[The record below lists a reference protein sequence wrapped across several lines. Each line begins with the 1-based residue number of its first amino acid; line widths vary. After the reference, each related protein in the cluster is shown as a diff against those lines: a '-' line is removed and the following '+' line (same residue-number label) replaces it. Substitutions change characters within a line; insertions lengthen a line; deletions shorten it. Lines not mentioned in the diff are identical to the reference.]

1 VTNKRDDSTAPL
13 TPSPPRPLTPS
24 PPVVALI
31 GNPNTGKS
39 TLFSALVGLRQR
51 VGNYPGVTVEK
62 KIGWMDHGGRRYAV
76 IDLPGLYSLAAR
88 SRDEMVAASVL
99 LGRYGDLP
107 PANAV
112 VAIVDSSNLQRNLY
126 LVSQVLELGLPTV
139 VALNMTD
146 VARAQ
151 GISLDVRRLE
161 RELGV
166 PVVPMQAHR
175 RIGVDELKV
184 ALSRAV
190 AAGPAPRQSPLPEA
204 VHREVRQLAA
214 TAAQPSAPARRDSAG
229 PPCGR
234 RWRHRHRHQG
244 GRRAASARAQPSERM
259 PAWLIQRLLLDAGGF
274 LEQELL
280 PDTDTALGEG
290 LRSARERLAQA
301 GFPVPGVEIEA
312 RAAWASRVWAHTV
325 TLPLRPKATPSDRV
339 DRLLTHRSLG
349 TAVFALVM
357 FGMFQAVFV
366 GAEPLTRAIESG
378 IHLLGRLLESHL
390 AVGTLRSLLL
400 GGVLAGVGSVLA
412 FLPQI
417 AILFLFLAVLEDCGY
432 MARAA
437 FLMDRLMARV
447 GLSGRSFIP
456 LLSCFACTV
465 PGVMACRVIDNERDR
480 LTTILVAPF
489 VPCSA
494 RLPVF
499 TLLIAAF
506 IPARTYAGGL
516 VGLQGLVLVGLYVLG
531 IVTAVLAAL
540 LVKGAILRGR
550 TPPFLMD
557 LPTYKWPSLRTA
569 MYRVIERATS
579 FLRFAGTAIVVVSI
593 LVWAALYW
601 PRGAETVEGGHQR
614 QSYLERFGRI
624 VEPVFR
630 PLGWDW
636 RIGAAVMASLPAREI
651 VVATLGVVFNAGQ
664 EGAQPQAARGG
675 PEEGTSG
682 PQAAFRAATWEGT
695 DRPLFNVPVALSMM
709 VFYALCAQCVGT
721 LAAIR
726 RETGTWR
733 WPLAVFG
740 SMTALAYC
748 AALVTYQVGMWLG
761 G

>member
-1 VTNKRDDSTAPL
+1 MNDENHRANPDSSLIPH
-13 TPSPPRPLTPS
+13 PSS
-24 PPVVALI
+24 FPVVALI

-39 TLFSALVGLRQR
+39 TLFSALVGLRQQ

-62 KIGWMDHGGRRYAV
+62 KTGSMEHEGRRYAV

-88 SRDEMVAASVL
+88 SRDEMVAVNVL
-99 LGRYGDLP
+99 LGRYDGVP
-107 PANAV
+107 PADAV

-126 LVSQVLELGLPTV
+126 LLSQVLDLGLPTV
-139 VALNMTD
+139 VALNMID
-146 VARAQ
+146 VAAGQ
-151 GISLDVRRLE
+151 GISPDVRRLE

-175 RIGVDELKV
+175 RIGVDELRE
-184 ALSRAV
+184 ALSRVV
-190 AAGPAPRQSPLPEA
+190 AAGRAPRPSPLPEA
-204 VHREVRQLAA
+204 VQREVHQLAA
-214 TAAQPSAPARRDSAG
+214 LAGASPDSAARERAG
-229 PPCGR
+229 RPCGR
-234 RWRHRHRHQG
+234 GFRRQHRHRG
-244 GRRAASARAQPSERM
+244 GRWGCGCTPELPGPM
-259 PAWLIQRLLLDAGGF
+259 PAWLVQRLLLDVGGL

-280 PDTDTALGEG
+280 PGTATGFREG
-290 LRSARERLAQA
+290 LRTARDRLAKA
-301 GFPVPGVEIEA
+301 GFRVPGVETEA
-312 RAAWASRVWAHTV
+312 RAEWGSRVCKVAV
-325 TLPLRPKATPSDRV
+325 RQPREPRPTASDRA
-339 DRLLTHRSLG
+339 DRLLTHRLWG

-357 FGMFQAVFV
+357 LGMFQAVFV
-366 GAEPLTRAIESG
+366 VAEPLTHAVESG
-378 IHLLGRLLESHL
+378 INLLGRLVESHV
-390 AVGTLRSLLL
+390 AQGALRNMLV
-400 GGVLAGVGSVLA
+400 GGVLAGVGSMLA

-437 FLMDRLMARV
+437 FLMDRLMSRV

-480 LTTILVAPF
+480 LTTILVAPLI
-489 VPCSA
+489 PCSA

-516 VGLQGLVLVGLYVLG
+516 VGLQGLVLVAMYVLG

-540 LVKGAILRGR
+540 LLKGSILRGR

-557 LPTYKWPSLRTA
+557 LPMYKWPSLRTA
-569 MYRVIERATS
+569 LHRVIERAAS
-579 FLRFAGTAIVVVSI
+579 FLRFAGTAIVGVSI

-601 PRGAETVEGGHQR
+601 PHGAETVEDGHQR
-614 QSYLERFGRI
+614 DSYLGRLGRM

-651 VVATLGVVFNAGQ
+651 VVATLGVVFNSAD
-664 EGAQPQAARGG
+664 EAAKPQAAFG
-675 PEEGTSG
+675 G

-726 RETGTWR
+726 RETGSWR

-748 AALVTYQVGMWLG
+748 AAFITYQVGMWLG
-761 G
+761 S

>member
-1 VTNKRDDSTAPL
+1 MKSGEPDSRRTSSLIPH
-13 TPSPPRPLTPS
+13 PSS
-24 PPVVALI
+24 FPVIALI

-62 KIGWMDHGGRRYAV
+62 KTGSMEHEGRRYAV

-99 LGRYGDLP
+99 LGRYDGVP
-107 PANAV
+107 PADAV

-126 LVSQVLELGLPTV
+126 LLSQVLDLGLPTV
-139 VALNMTD
+139 VALNMVD
-146 VARAQ
+146 VAAGQ

-161 RELGV
+161 GELGV

-175 RIGVDELKV
+175 RIGVEELKA

-190 AAGPAPRQSPLPEA
+190 AAGPAPRPSPLPEA
-204 VHREVRQLAA
+204 VRREAEGLAA
-214 TAAQPSAPARRDSAG
+214 LAQQAADRGGVAPRL
-229 PPCGR
+229 
-234 RWRHRHRHQG
+234 
-244 GRRAASARAQPSERM
+244 
-259 PAWLIQRLLLDAGGF
+259 PAWLAQRLLLDAGGQ
-274 LEQELL
+274 LEQAILGDADGRLREEL
-280 PDTDTALGEG
+280 PA
-290 LRSARERLAQA
+290 ARQRLAKA
-301 GFPVPGVEIEA
+301 GFRVPGVETEA
-312 RAAWASRVWAHTV
+312 RAAWGSRVCEAAV
-325 TLPLRPKATPSDRV
+325 TQPHEPRPTASDRA
-339 DRLLTHRSLG
+339 DRLLTHRLWG
-349 TAVFALVM
+349 TLVFALVM
-357 FGMFQAVFV
+357 LGMFQAVFV
-366 GAEPLTRAIESG
+366 GAGPLTHAVESG
-378 IHLLGRLLESHL
+378 INLLGRLVESHV
-390 AVGTLRSLLL
+390 AEGALRSLLVR
-400 GGVLAGVGSVLA
+400 GVLAGVGSVLA

-480 LTTILVAPF
+480 LTTILVAPLI
-489 VPCSA
+489 PCSA

-516 VGLQGLVLVGLYVLG
+516 VGLQGLVLVALYAMG
-531 IVTAVLAAL
+531 IATAVLAAL
-540 LVKGAILRGR
+540 LLKGSILRGR

-569 MYRVIERATS
+569 LHRVIERASS
-579 FLRFAGTAIVVVSI
+579 FLRFAGTAIVGVSI

-601 PRGAETVEGGHQR
+601 PHGAETVEDGHHR
-614 QSYLERFGRI
+614 DSYLGRFGRM

-651 VVATLGVVFNAGQ
+651 VVATLGVVFNSGE
-664 EGAQPQAARGG
+664 EGARPQAAFG
-675 PEEGTSG
+675 G

-695 DRPLFNVPVALSMM
+695 DRRLFNVPAALSMM

-733 WPLAVFG
+733 WPLGVFG

-761 G
+761 S

>member
-1 VTNKRDDSTAPL
+1 VTKQRDDSI
-13 TPSPPRPLTPS
+13 RPLTPS
-24 PPVVALI
+24 PPHPLTPSSPVIALI

-39 TLFSALVGLRQR
+39 TLFGALVGLRQR

-62 KIGWMDHGGRRYAV
+62 KTGSMEHEGRRYAV

-88 SRDEMVAASVL
+88 SRDEMVAVNVL
-99 LGRYGDLP
+99 LGRYDNLP
-107 PANAV
+107 PADAV

-126 LVSQVLELGLPTV
+126 LLSQVLDLGLPTV
-139 VALNMTD
+139 VALNMVD
-146 VARAQ
+146 VAAGQ

-175 RIGVDELKV
+175 RIGVDELKA
-184 ALSRAV
+184 ALSRVV
-190 AAGPAPRQSPLPEA
+190 AAGPAPRPSPLPEA
-204 VHREVRQLAA
+204 VRREAEGLAA
-214 TAAQPSAPARRDSAG
+214 LAQQAADR
-229 PPCGR
+229 
-234 RWRHRHRHQG
+234 G
-244 GRRAASARAQPSERM
+244 GVVPRL
-259 PAWLIQRLLLDAGGF
+259 PAWLAQRILLDAGGH
-274 LEQELL
+274 LEQAIRGDGDGRLREEL
-280 PDTDTALGEG
+280 PA
-290 LRSARERLAQA
+290 ARERLAEA
-301 GFPVPGVEIEA
+301 GFRVPGVETAA
-312 RAAWASRVWAHTV
+312 RAAWGSRVCEAAV
-325 TLPLRPKATPSDRV
+325 RQPREPRPTASDRA
-339 DRLLTHRSLG
+339 DRLLTHRLWG

-357 FGMFQAVFV
+357 LGMFQAVFV
-366 GAEPLTRAIESG
+366 GAGPLTHAIESG
-378 IHLLGRLLESHL
+378 ISLLGRLLESHV
-390 AVGTLRSLLL
+390 AQGALRSLLV

-480 LTTILVAPF
+480 LTTILVAPLI
-489 VPCSA
+489 PCSA

-531 IVTAVLAAL
+531 IATAVLAAL
-540 LVKGAILRGR
+540 LLKRSILRGR

-569 MYRVIERATS
+569 LHRVIERAAS
-579 FLRFAGTAIVVVSI
+579 FLRFAGTAIVGVSI

-601 PRGAETVEGGHQR
+601 PHGAETVEGSHQR
-614 QSYLERFGRI
+614 ESYLGRFGRM

-651 VVATLGVVFNAGQ
+651 VVATLGVVFNSGE
-664 EGAQPQAARGG
+664 EGAKPQAAFG
-675 PEEGTSG
+675 G
-682 PQAAFRAATWEGT
+682 PQAAFHAATWEGT
-695 DRPLFNVPVALSMM
+695 ERPLFNVPVALSMM

-726 RETGTWR
+726 RETGSWR

-748 AALVTYQVGMWLG
+748 AAFITYQVGMWLG
-761 G
+761 S